1 MAKAKNVFTTGDVA
15 RICNVAARTANKWF
29 DSGLLKGYRIP
40 VSKDRRVPVEELK
53 RFMMDNNIPMD
64 SFPTEYERPRVS
76 QERPPAKKK
85 AGK

>member
-29 DSGLLKGYRIP
+29 DCGLLKGYRIP

-53 RFMMDNNIPMD
+53 RFMMENNIPMD
-64 SFPTEYERPRVS
+64 MFPAEYECPRLS
-76 QERPPAKKK
+76 QESPRATKR
-85 AGK
+85 GK